1 MGKHKTYLTT
11 GEAAAIFDVE
21 PDTVLRWIKSG
32 DIPAIRTPGGH
43 YRISRNVF
51 LTKMTE
57 YSSAEAQNEIRSA
70 FAYCWEFNSASG
82 IVRDACKTCIVHRS
96 GARKCYE
103 LCNLPV
109 SIGHARL
116 FCSESCKDCQ
126 YFKSICPAA
135 GRPVYEAAE

>member
-43 YRISRNVF
+43 YRINRNVF

-57 YSSAEAQNEIRSA
+57 CGLAEVENESRST
-70 FAYCWEFNSASG
+70 FSYCWEFNSASG
-82 IVRDACKTCIVHRS
+82 IIRDECKACIVYRS
-96 GARKCYE
+96 NARKCYE
-103 LCNLPV
+103 LCNLPA
-109 SIGHARL
+109 SIGHAKL
-116 FCSESCKDCQ
+116 FCSESCKNCK
-126 YFKSICPAA
+126 YFKSIFPIA
-135 GRPVYEAAE
+135 G